1 MENLMT
7 KWTLCIFS
15 AFLCV
20 IGNVFSDVP
29 NITGQK
35 PGPEPLNVR
44 VMDIREGLE
53 ITVAPDDQDPP
64 RALIYEWVI
73 VNNVQGGLV
82 PAPVQ
87 HPNFKNIA
95 SVCFPSASPAQGL
108 GPCDP
113 GQNYNATTAQ
123 SLVGSQVIVEARV
136 RFEGETEF
144 ASRQFTFNLVS
155 VNFPPTVSTSGN
167 TGSPTDRLPPGTG
180 VTLRGEVE
188 NPPSAGAPFPG
199 GSWPSFS
206 PSWSLG
212 QKSGGN
218 YLQPVAF
225 FATAT
230 LEPSFT
236 VPNISAPIDQ
246 QVILRVRDGLHLRES
261 TITVFMTNSG
271 GSSPPPP
278 TGNQAPTL
286 TVSQSTVTAQLGTQ
300 AVLEAIANDVD
311 GDDLA
316 FTWIFL
322 QTNTTV
328 DAASVQ
334 TVRLNATQWRSRA
347 TIPAALVGT
356 FGFSVQARETNTADQ
371 KASPIRQVTL
381 VINPE
386 GGGEPGQFDENRGN
400 CDGNLGP
407 SLVSISPDPRV
418 SQLQIGPGQTLQI
431 RVEFTDNSQAPNT
444 LGPGFVTGV
453 KDVAWNSSSLTGIG
467 LQTSQNA
474 VAFHGDFNASRTLT
488 ITAPSSVNAANP
500 QFSVTATDVLDCTT
514 TITTDLNVVSGTSGG
529 AAPTARIRY
538 KFSQGASFSGPLA
551 TGATINTSIRT
562 IFLDATQ
569 SSVEGGTGTL
579 SYQWAVSG
587 IAGAS
592 LSSATAPAPTLTIP
606 QGAEGTATVTLT
618 ASLSGGGSSNAT
630 LNFNI
635 SGSFQPPSAF
645 ITSAPSLAEA
655 GSQINLEGDAEAEGG
670 GPPDFVFQWTAFT
683 PNGPVEVFSSGP
695 RANLIA
701 PPPSGIDE
709 ELVLTVEL
717 RVSLNGVQSQTRT
730 RQIVVTRPR
739 LNFAHVGVGPIP
751 SDDGKTLRLETQMV
765 LVNPRGEPIEG
776 EILFV
781 NNSDGDDWA
790 PLVNGEALSEI
801 QFTIPATGSRE
812 FLLTGDSINVGWAL
826 LKSPERLVGHLF
838 YRVVEIL
845 PDGGKAL
852 ISEVPIL
859 PVRGGQFRTAL
870 VPGMSAE
877 ELAFSLVN
885 LADHAGSVSFTL
897 TLNSGEKVESAP
909 ISLESREQT
918 ARFLS
923 EVSQTISLLLGA
935 SFEGGTLSIQSPD
948 GLVFAVTLMRSTQ
961 NGLPRS
967 ILPVAVDSN

>member
-1 MENLMT
+1 MA
-7 KWTLCIFS
+7 KWTFGVLTVFLWVTAYGFS
-15 AFLCV
+15 A
-20 IGNVFSDVP
+20 IPEIKSQSP
-29 NITGQK
+29 GQA
-35 PGPEPLNVR
+35 PVDVR
-44 VMDIREGLE
+44 VMDWHTLS
-53 ITVAPDDQDPP
+53 ITVDKGGDDRP
-64 RALIYEWVI
+64 LIYEWETI
-73 VNNVQGGLV
+73 GNVAGNLV
-82 PAPVQ
+82 P
-87 HPNFKNIA
+87 HPFPLSPSAQNEATI
-95 SVCFPSASPAQGL
+95 CFPSTPNVTSCA
-108 GPCDP
+108 P
-113 GQNYNATTAQ
+113 GQNFAVDTAN
-123 SLVGSQVIVEARV
+123 SLVGSQVTVEVRV
-136 RFEGETEF
+136 RFKNPDETGEEDEVPTEW
-144 ASRQFTFNLVS
+144 ASRQFTFNIQA
-155 VNFPPTVSTSGN
+155 VNFPPTATITGN
-167 TGSPTDRLPPGTG
+167 TGSPEDPLPPGTG
-180 VTLRGEVE
+180 VTLRAEVE
-188 NPPSAGAPFPG
+188 NPGAAGWASFDA
-199 GSWPSFS
+199 SWTF
-206 PSWSLG
+206 G
-212 QKSGGN
+212 TKSGGT
-218 YLQPVAF
+218 YLQPVPF

-236 VPNISAPIDQ
+236 VPQMTAPVN
-246 QVILRVRDGLHLRES
+246 QVIILRLRDGLHLKQFNK
-261 TITVFMTNSG
+261 TVYMTNEG
-271 GSSPPPP
+271 GSTPPPP
-278 TGNQAPTL
+278 SGNQAPTL
-286 TVSQSTVTAQLGTQ
+286 TVSQSTVTAQLGSQ
-300 AVLEAIANDVD
+300 VVLEAIGNDVD

-322 QTNTTV
+322 QTNTTL

-334 TVRLNATQWRSRA
+334 TVRLNSTQWRSRA

-356 FGFSVQARETNTADQ
+356 FGFSVRARETNTSDQ

-386 GGGEPGQFDENRGN
+386 GGGAPGQFDENKGSCNGN
-400 CDGNLGP
+400 QGP
-407 SLVSISPDPRV
+407 TLVSISPDPRV
-418 SQLQIGPGQTLQI
+418 SQLQIGAGQTLQI
-431 RVEFTDNSQAPNT
+431 TVEFTDPSQT
-444 LGPGFVTGV
+444 QSSLGGVIKGV
-453 KDVAWNSSSLTGIG
+453 KDVAWSTASLTNLG
-467 LQTSQNA
+467 LTATQGLLTAVGENNA
-474 VAFHGDFNASRTLT
+474 RRTLT
-488 ITAPSSVNAANP
+488 ITAPSNTNAANP

-514 TITTDLNVVSGTSGG
+514 TITTDLNVVAGTGGGGSG
-529 AAPTARIRY
+529 APTARIRY
-538 KFSQGASFSGPLA
+538 RFSQGASFSGPLSP
-551 TGATINTSIRT
+551 GATVNTDIRT

-569 SSVEGGTGTL
+569 SSVDGGTGTL
-579 SYQWAVSG
+579 TYQWAVSG

-618 ASLSGGGSSNAT
+618 ASVSGGGSSNAT
-630 LNFNI
+630 LNFNV
-635 SGSFQPPSAF
+635 SGSFQPPVAF
-645 ITSAPSLAEA
+645 ITAAPSLAEA

-670 GPPDFVFQWTAFT
+670 GSDFVFNWTAFT

-709 ELVLTVEL
+709 DVALTVEL

-776 EILFV
+776 EIQFV

-790 PLVNGEALSEI
+790 PLVNGEARSEI

-812 FLLTGDSINVGWAL
+812 FLLTGDAINVGWAL

-838 YRVVEIL
+838 YRVVEIT
-845 PDGGKAL
+845 PDGDKAL

-870 VPGMSAE
+870 VPGMSSE

-885 LADHAGSVSFTL
+885 LADHAGTVTFTL

-909 ISLESREQT
+909 ISLDSREQT

-923 EVSQTISLLLGA
+923 EVSQTISLLLGEG
-935 SFEGGTLSIQSPD
+935 FEGGTLSIQSPD
-948 GLVFAVTLMRSTQ
+948 GLVFAVTLIRSTQ